1 MQTNL
6 FQRKALV
13 YLVLTQCRLPCLDTG
28 DNSAQ
33 QDQYDFGSLSG
44 SDTKRQMH
52 YQNNLNVINSV
63 LLRKLA
69 INKLSR

>member
-1 MQTNL
+1 MKGNNYNL
-6 FQRKALV
+6 NFPFNI
-13 YLVLTQCRLPCLDTG
+13 TDTG
-28 DNSAQ
+28 DSSQ
-33 QDQYDFGSLSG
+33 QDQYDFGTLSG
-44 SDTKRQMH
+44 GDVKRQMH